1 MFHVNAWGI
10 PFVVFMSGTTLH
22 MPGKYM
28 TAAAL
33 VDFIEA
39 EHSTLASQSPP
50 STMLQVGAEREINLS
65 SLRMGTSGGA
75 AMPRSLMEAFRS
87 STALRS
93 SRAGA

>member
-1 MFHVNAWGI
+1 M
-10 PFVVFMSGTTLH
+10 H

-39 EHSTLASQSPP
+39 EHSTLASAVP
-50 STMLQVGAEREINLS
+50 TIWAGILQVGAEREINLS

-75 AMPRSLMEAFRS
+75 AMPRSPKRGQPGQGGRCGHAFNME
-87 STALRS
+87 
-93 SRAGA
+93 